1 MTQLP
6 PPRRLEN
13 SKFYNNTEPKTLKN
27 KFATILSNNSIINLD
42 FLVGY
47 LRISGFK
54 HLYELIQNRLE
65 SFERIRILVGLSV
78 DSAIAQLTQA
88 GIESDTAKAARFLEI
103 FHNNQVQNIQDDAYQ
118 DDDDTIDQSIQM
130 LIDALKA
137 GKIQMRIVKDKN
149 VHAKFYVFSQ
159 NPLPDHTSSTPS
171 CSYTGSLIIGSSN
184 LSDNGLVSQ
193 YEFNAELNQSADIE
207 TALYEFNQLWE
218 KSIEISHSDI
228 EKIKDNTFLKT
239 LTPREIYYK
248 MLIEH
253 FGIDKIK
260 VDKDIETLFPEGY
273 KALEYQVYAIKD
285 GISKLENHNGF
296 FLSDVVGLGKTLIAT
311 IIAQKLEISGKLR
324 GKILIVC
331 PPALRANWEHHFNQV
346 GVNRHV
352 TIQTHDTLG
361 KINNPQDYGLII
373 VDESHRFKSSSADR
387 YKALEKICENKT
399 RYPDKKVILLSATPQ
414 TNSPEDLENQIYLFT
429 DPRNSRIG
437 KIPSLE
443 KFFKEIKSD
452 YKKIKEE
459 LKELD
464 AKKDTKANQEAKAKA
479 KEKLRRI
486 SNRMRDEVL
495 NFIMIR
501 RTRNDIKKLYG
512 DDLQSQGIAFPT
524 TPTPT
529 PLEYELKEQARH
541 LSEETIKLLDLK
553 SNDIGAYGYHR
564 YLVYPNLT
572 PQGQQAYRDEMDTNK
587 DGEFY
592 ERTAQR
598 LTGLMKSLLFKRF
611 ESSIHSF
618 KETLNRQI
626 QALETLAQMLESQKV
641 RLPIK
646 NFNNL
651 EAYYEAI
658 ESNDE
663 EFFEDNEKNLVELD
677 TKDFKPDYLEKIKSD
692 TEILRELLN
701 QWKEIKEDSKLEKL
715 VAQLHLSLNRKI
727 IGEKN
732 AKVIIFTEAQTT
744 ARYLGKKLKELL
756 PDYGILQVDSE
767 NRKSNEAKIKA
778 NFDASHP
785 HEDWEHDIQILIS
798 TDTLAEG
805 VNMHRCDTLINY
817 DAPWNATLLMQRA
830 GRINRVGTK
839 HQQIFVYNF
848 QPSNIG
854 EEALNFGKQVYQK
867 LQSFHF
873 TLGEDGAIYTPD
885 EEVGTQGLYQATT
898 TNEDYNPETPF
909 LADILE
915 LQKNAPKEFDRI
927 ASLPSKIRS
936 SMIGEGDSF
945 FYLKQPITETHHQN
959 QTIEYLGEYFY
970 QVSGKQ
976 DSREVRRVEFFSMAS
991 HLKSHLQSTPT
1002 LLSSKTHYSDASK
1015 VFSHHKNE
1023 LEEHTQNKERQLS
1036 NDAKDAKLVIN
1047 DTNQLTPEQKT
1058 LLNIAIDR
1066 GSLSDK
1072 EEKQIKNGKA
1082 DFQKILEKIQDSIHP
1097 DESTPNT
1104 RSKIKIQYAAP
1115 ALQLSY
1121 TTQKD

>member
-54 HLYELIQNRLE
+54 HLYELIENRLK

-78 DSAIAQLTQA
+78 DETIAQLAQA
-88 GIESDTAKAARFLEI
+88 GIESNTAKAEHFLET
-103 FHNNQVQNIQDDAYQ
+103 FRTNQAQNIQDDAYQ
-118 DDDDTIDQSIQM
+118 NGDTTDQSIQM
-130 LIDALKA
+130 LIDALRDK
-137 GKIQMRIVKDKN
+137 KIQMRIVKDKN

-159 NPLPDHTSSTPS
+159 EPLPDHTSSTPS

-218 KSIEISHSDI
+218 KSIEIRHSDI
-228 EKIKDNTFLKT
+228 EKIKENTFLKT

-285 GISKLENHNGF
+285 GISKLEKYNGF

-352 TIQTHDTLG
+352 TIQTHDTLEA
-361 KINNPQDYGLII
+361 INNPQDYGLVI

-387 YKALEKICENKT
+387 YKALYNICKKENK
-399 RYPDKKVILLSATPQ
+399 YPKKVILLSATPQ
-414 TNSPEDLENQIYLFT
+414 TNSPADLENQIYLFA
-429 DPRNSRIG
+429 DPRNSTIG

-452 YKKIKEE
+452 YKKIKQE

-529 PLEYELKEQARH
+529 PLEYELKEQAKH

-553 SNDIGAYGYHR
+553 SNTIGTYGYHR

-572 PQGQQAYRDEMDTNK
+572 PKGQQAYRDKMGTGK

-658 ESNDE
+658 ESDDG
-663 EFFEDNEKNLVELD
+663 EFFEDNQKNLIELD

-692 TEILRELLN
+692 AKILKRLLDK
-701 QWKEIKEDSKLEKL
+701 WEEIKEDSKLEKL
-715 VAQLHLSLNRKI
+715 VARLRLSLDRKT

-732 AKVIIFTEAQTT
+732 AKVVIFTEAQTT

-885 EEVGTQGLYQATT
+885 EEVGTQGLYQATKIK
-898 TNEDYNPETPF
+898 EDYDPEIPF

-970 QVSGKQ
+970 QVSGKP

-1002 LLSSKTHYSDASK
+1002 LLANTTHYSDASK
-1015 VFSHHKNE
+1015 VFSYHKNE
-1023 LEEHTQNKERQLS
+1023 LEKHTQNKKHQLS
-1036 NDAKDAKLVIN
+1036 SDAKDAKFAI
-1047 DTNQLTPEQKT
+1047 DKSHHLTPEQKN

-1066 GSLSDK
+1066 GLLSDK
-1072 EEKQIKNGKA
+1072 EEKQIKDGKA
-1082 DFQKILEKIQDSIHP
+1082 DFQKILERYQEFIHS

-1104 RSKIKIQYAAP
+1104 RSKVKIQYAAP

>member
-78 DSAIAQLTQA
+78 DDTIAQLAQA
-88 GIESDTAKAARFLEI
+88 GIESHTAKAERFLEI

-118 DDDDTIDQSIQM
+118 GDDTTDQSIQM
-130 LIDALKA
+130 LIDALKDK
-137 GKIQMRIVKDKN
+137 KIQMRIVKDKN

-239 LTPREIYYK
+239 LTPREVYYK

-373 VDESHRFKSSSADR
+373 IDESHRFKSSSADR
-387 YKALEKICENKT
+387 YKALKKICKNKT

-452 YKKIKEE
+452 YKKIKQE

-479 KEKLRRI
+479 KEKLRII

-572 PQGQQAYRDEMDTNK
+572 PQ
-587 DGEFY
+587 
-592 ERTAQR
+592 
-598 LTGLMKSLLFKRF
+598 
-611 ESSIHSF
+611 
-618 KETLNRQI
+618 
-626 QALETLAQMLESQKV
+626 
-641 RLPIK
+641 
-646 NFNNL
+646 
-651 EAYYEAI
+651 
-658 ESNDE
+658 
-663 EFFEDNEKNLVELD
+663 
-677 TKDFKPDYLEKIKSD
+677 
-692 TEILRELLN
+692 
-701 QWKEIKEDSKLEKL
+701 
-715 VAQLHLSLNRKI
+715 
-727 IGEKN
+727 
-732 AKVIIFTEAQTT
+732 
-744 ARYLGKKLKELL
+744 
-756 PDYGILQVDSE
+756 
-767 NRKSNEAKIKA
+767 
-778 NFDASHP
+778 
-785 HEDWEHDIQILIS
+785 
-798 TDTLAEG
+798 
-805 VNMHRCDTLINY
+805 
-817 DAPWNATLLMQRA
+817 
-830 GRINRVGTK
+830 
-839 HQQIFVYNF
+839 
-848 QPSNIG
+848 
-854 EEALNFGKQVYQK
+854 
-867 LQSFHF
+867 
-873 TLGEDGAIYTPD
+873 
-885 EEVGTQGLYQATT
+885 
-898 TNEDYNPETPF
+898 
-909 LADILE
+909 
-915 LQKNAPKEFDRI
+915 
-927 ASLPSKIRS
+927 
-936 SMIGEGDSF
+936 
-945 FYLKQPITETHHQN
+945 
-959 QTIEYLGEYFY
+959 
-970 QVSGKQ
+970 
-976 DSREVRRVEFFSMAS
+976 
-991 HLKSHLQSTPT
+991 
-1002 LLSSKTHYSDASK
+1002 
-1015 VFSHHKNE
+1015 
-1023 LEEHTQNKERQLS
+1023 
-1036 NDAKDAKLVIN
+1036 
-1047 DTNQLTPEQKT
+1047 
-1058 LLNIAIDR
+1058 
-1066 GSLSDK
+1066 
-1072 EEKQIKNGKA
+1072 
-1082 DFQKILEKIQDSIHP
+1082 
-1097 DESTPNT
+1097 
-1104 RSKIKIQYAAP
+1104 
-1115 ALQLSY
+1115 
-1121 TTQKD
+1121 